1 MSDRLA
7 AHGGTPVLDDS
18 IKVKWP
24 IITQD
29 DKDAVMRVLD
39 SGVIWG
45 LYAPEMRALE
55 AEFAAYCGAKYC
67 LAMNS
72 GTAALHCAIGAAGI
86 GPGDEVITSAY
97 SFLASGSAVLH
108 HNAIPIFVDI
118 DPRTHNIDVG
128 QIEAAI
134 SPRTK
139 AILPVHIHGLPAD
152 MDEVNAIAAKHGLL
166 VIEDACQA
174 HGATYKGKRVGTL
187 AAMATFSLNGT
198 KGLSGGE
205 GGLLVTDS
213 EEYRGKANMLRMF
226 GEFVAPDEGRKYQS
240 YTMGWNYRTQEMPC
254 AFTRS
259 QLRRLDDTN
268 ATAQRNAEYLSA
280 ELAKIPGLAPPY
292 VPEDRTCI
300 YHKYRLG
307 LEPEKLGSKVT
318 GVAFRNKL
326 QKALQ
331 AEGVDAVLWQLTSL
345 PEQPVFQILEGYG
358 QGCPWSCEKLG
369 GVKYEY
375 RAEDFPVTKHMLDSS
390 VVICSETY
398 PIYAQPVE
406 VMERYV
412 EAFHK
417 VFGNI
422 EQVLEVAA
430 DEVGEQVAGITV
442 EE

>member
-1 MSDRLA
+1 MSDGLA
-7 AHGGTPVLDDS
+7 VHGGPPVLDDS
-18 IKVKWP
+18 IKVTWP
-24 IITQD
+24 IITQE

-55 AEFAAYCGAKYC
+55 AEFAAYCGVKYC

-72 GTAALHCAIGAAGI
+72 GTATLHCAVGAAGI
-86 GPGDEVITSAY
+86 GPGDEVITPAY
-97 SFLASGSAVLH
+97 SFLASASSVLH
-108 HNAIPIFVDI
+108 HNAIPVFVDI
-118 DPRTHNIDVG
+118 DPRTYNIDVR

-134 SPRTK
+134 TPRTK

-152 MDEVNAIAAKHGLL
+152 MDEVKSIAAKHGLL

-174 HGATYKGKRVGTL
+174 HGAIYKGKKVGTL

-198 KGLSGGE
+198 KNLPGAE
-205 GGLLVTDS
+205 GGLFVTDS

-226 GEFVAPDEGRKYQS
+226 GEFVAPNEGRKYQS

-259 QLRRLDDTN
+259 QLKRLESTN

-280 ELAKIPGLAPPY
+280 ELAKIPGLMPPY

-307 LEPEKLGSKVT
+307 LEPKKLGLKVT
-318 GVAFRNKL
+318 GVAFRDRVR
-326 QKALQ
+326 KALR
-331 AEGVDAVLWQLTSL
+331 AEGVDAVLWQLTAL
-345 PEQPVFQILEGYG
+345 PEQPVFQALEGYG
-358 QGCPWSCEKLG
+358 RGCPWSCEKLG
-369 GVKYEY
+369 GVRYEY
-375 RAEDFPVTKHMLDSS
+375 RPEDFPVTKHMLENSL
-390 VVICSETY
+390 VICSETY
-398 PIYAQPVE
+398 PIFAQPLE

-417 VFGNI
+417 VFNNI
-422 EQVLEVAA
+422 EQILDIEIGEA
-430 DEVGEQVAGITV
+430 DEQVAGITV
-442 EE
+442 EQ

>member
-7 AHGGTPVLDDS
+7 VHGGTPVLNDS
-18 IKVKWP
+18 IKVTWP
-24 IITQD
+24 IITQG
-29 DKDAVMRVLD
+29 DKHAVMRVLD

-45 LYAPEMRALE
+45 LHAPEMRTLE

-86 GPGDEVITSAY
+86 GPGDEVITPAY
-97 SFLASGSAVLH
+97 SFLASASAVLH
-108 HNAIPIFVDI
+108 HNAIPVFVDI
-118 DPRTHNIDVG
+118 DPRTYNIDVR

-134 SPRTK
+134 TPRTK

-152 MDEVNAIAAKHGLL
+152 MDEVNAIAAEHGLL

-174 HGATYKGKRVGTL
+174 HGATYKGKKVGTL

-198 KGLSGGE
+198 KNLPGAE
-205 GGLLVTDS
+205 GGLFVTDS

-259 QLRRLDDTN
+259 QLKRLDSTN
-268 ATAQRNAEYLSA
+268 ATVQRNAEYLSA
-280 ELAKIPGLAPPY
+280 ELAKIPGLMLPY

-307 LEPEKLGSKVT
+307 LEPEKLGLKVT
-318 GVAFRNKL
+318 GVAFRDRV

-345 PEQPVFQILEGYG
+345 PEQPVFQTLEGYG
-358 QGCPWSCEKLG
+358 RGCPWSCEKLG
-369 GVKYEY
+369 GVRYEY
-375 RAEDFPVTKHMLDSS
+375 RPEDFPVTKHMLENSL
-390 VVICSETY
+390 VICSETY
-398 PIYAQPVE
+398 PIYAQPFE

-417 VFGNI
+417 VFNNI
-422 EQVLEVAA
+422 EQVLDIETTEA
-430 DEVGEQVAGITV
+430 GEQVAGITV
-442 EE
+442 ER

>member
-7 AHGGTPVLDDS
+7 VHGGAPVLDDS
-18 IKVKWP
+18 IKIKWP
-24 IITQD
+24 IITQQ

-39 SGVIWG
+39 SGIIWG

-72 GTAALHCAIGAAGI
+72 GTATLHCAIGAAGI
-86 GPGDEVITSAY
+86 GPGDEVVTSAY
-97 SFLASGSAVLH
+97 SFLASASAVLH
-108 HNAIPIFVDI
+108 HNAIPVFVDI
-118 DPRTHNIDVG
+118 DPRTHNIDVR

-134 SPRTK
+134 TPRTK

-198 KGLSGGE
+198 KSLPGAE
-205 GGLLVTDS
+205 GGLFVTDS

-259 QLRRLDDTN
+259 QLKRLDSTN

-280 ELAKIPGLAPPY
+280 ELAKILGLVPPY

-307 LEPEKLGSKVT
+307 LAPEKLGLKVT
-318 GVAFRNKL
+318 GVAFRDRV

-331 AEGVDAVLWQLTSL
+331 TEGVDAVLWQLTPL
-345 PEQPVFQILEGYG
+345 PEQPVFQTLEGYG
-358 QGCPWSCEKLG
+358 RGCPWSCEKLG
-369 GVKYEY
+369 GVRYEY
-375 RAEDFPVTKHMLDSS
+375 RAEDFPVTKHMLDNSL
-390 VVICSETY
+390 VICSETY
-398 PIYAQPVE
+398 PIYAQPLE

-417 VFGNI
+417 VFNNI
-422 EQVLEVAA
+422 EEVLDIETVEA
-430 DEVGEQVAGITV
+430 GEQVAGITV
-442 EE
+442 QK